1 MPKRY
6 IPNDKWARKAKD
18 EGFRARSIYKLQE
31 LDEKFHLVTPG
42 MFVLD
47 LGAAPGSWLQYVSGK
62 IGPKGLA
69 IGMDLQEIKTI
80 APNVQTVVQDI
91 MDLDAV
97 EKLVCHLL
105 QQSSPSS
112 TGGGG
117 RGEEVDLLLSDAAPS
132 TSGIHDVDQ
141 WRSIELNQSA
151 LAVGKRLLKP
161 GGRCVLKVFQ
171 GADFDPFI
179 KDVKREWKDVHIIKA
194 KTSRDRSTEV
204 YLIAKKP

>member
-1 MPKRY
+1 MPKPY

-31 LDEKFHLVTPG
+31 LDEKFHLITSG
-42 MFVLD
+42 MTILD

-62 IGPKGLA
+62 IGPKGIA
-69 IGMDLQEIKTI
+69 IGLDLQVIEKIGS
-80 APNVQTVVQDI
+80 NVVTLQQDI

-97 EKLVCHLL
+97 EKIVRNAT
-105 QQSSPSS
+105 QDKP
-112 TGGGG
+112 
-117 RGEEVDLLLSDAAPS
+117 VDLLLSDAAPN

-151 LAVGKRLLKP
+151 LAVGKRVLKS

-171 GADFDPFI
+171 GADFDPFL
-179 KDVKREWKDVHIIKA
+179 KDVRNEWKDVHVIKA

-204 YLIAKKP
+204 YVIAKKA

>member
-6 IPNDKWARKAKD
+6 IPNDKWARKAKE

-31 LDEKFHLVTPG
+31 LDEKFHLVSPG
-42 MFVLD
+42 MTILD
-47 LGAAPGSWLQYVSGK
+47 LGAAPGSWLQYVSKK
-62 IGPKGLA
+62 IGPKGMA
-69 IGMDLQEIKTI
+69 IGLDLQTI
-80 APNVQTVVQDI
+80 EAINPNVVTLKQDI

-97 EKLVCHLL
+97 EKII
-105 QQSSPSS
+105 QDAAP
-112 TGGGG
+112 G
-117 RGEEVDLLLSDAAPS
+117 RIIDLLLSDAAPS

-151 LAVGKRLLKP
+151 LAVGKKLLRP

-179 KDVKREWKDVHIIKA
+179 KDVKREWKDVSIIKA

-204 YLIAKKP
+204 YVICTK

>member
-1 MPKRY
+1 M
-6 IPNDKWARKAKD
+6 I
-18 EGFRARSIYKLQE
+18 
-31 LDEKFHLVTPG
+31 
-42 MFVLD
+42 VLD

-69 IGMDLQEIKTI
+69 IGLDLQKIEKI
-80 APNVQTVVQDI
+80 APNVVTLEQDI

-97 EKLVCHLL
+97 EKIVHEVMGARA
-105 QQSSPSS
+105 QGRKGATSSESSDSSRSGPEGPSGPRTAAS
-112 TGGGG
+112 S
-117 RGEEVDLLLSDAAPS
+117 ESFLIDLLLSDAAPS

-151 LAVGKRLLKP
+151 LAIGKRLLKP

-179 KDVKREWKDVHIIKA
+179 KDVRSEWKDVHIIKA

-204 YLIAKKP
+204 YVIAQKA

>member
-1 MPKRY
+1 MPKPY
-6 IPNDKWARKAKD
+6 TPNDKWARKAKE
-18 EGFRARSIYKLQE
+18 EGFRARSMYKLRE
-31 LDEKFHLVTPG
+31 LDETFHLLSPG
-42 MFVLD
+42 MTVLD

-62 IGPKGLA
+62 IGTKGLA
-69 IGMDLQEIKTI
+69 IGMDLQEIQTI

-91 MDLDAV
+91 MDIDAV
-97 EKLVCHLL
+97 VEQTSK
-105 QQSSPSS
+105 QANNR
-112 TGGGG
+112 T
-117 RGEEVDLLLSDAAPS
+117 VDLLLSDAAPS

-171 GADFDPFI
+171 GADFDAFI
-179 KDVKREWKDVHIIKA
+179 KDVRAEWKDVKIIKA

-204 YLIAKKP
+204 YVITRKR